1 MGNNIV
7 LLLIAR
13 KVNIVI
19 KKTVKICQVDI
30 DVRFKRFKLLCVRIY
45 LFKFIKMNY
54 EFYLFKG
61 KYLNIFYR
69 IALNNLLSTSN
80 VSRETFYPQ
89 KKLKS

>member
-1 MGNNIV
+1 MF
-7 LLLIAR
+7 LLLIAY
-13 KVNIVI
+13 KVNIFI
-19 KKTVKICQVDI
+19 KKTAKICQIDI
-30 DVRFKRFKLLCVRIY
+30 DVRFKRFKLLCVGSC

-61 KYLNIFYR
+61 EYLNIFYR
-69 IALNNLLSTSN
+69 IAWNNLLSTSN